1 MAEIKKKSVKRHA
14 GIKPTSKKPNAA
26 VMFYKHSYDI
36 ELQYK

>member
-1 MAEIKKKSVKRHA
+1 VIEKKRVKRHA
-14 GIKPTSKKPNAA
+14 GIKPALKTPNAA